1 MGQAFRPT
9 VLVVE
14 DDPDVRSLAA
24 AVIEENDVDVVE
36 LETAEQA
43 LAYLRA
49 HGGDVAAIFVDIR
62 LPGGMDG
69 VDLARAV
76 HIQWPQISVIVTS
89 GDPGDRLELIP
100 RGARYLQKPWRAL
113 DVMMAVDRAASLRS

>member
-24 AVIEENDVDVVE
+24 AVIEEIDVEVVG
-36 LETAEQA
+36 LETAEEA
-43 LAYLRA
+43 LSYLRR
-49 HGGDVAAIFVDIR
+49 HGGDVAAIFIDIR

-76 HIQWPQISVIVTS
+76 HVRWPQVAVIVTS
-89 GDPGDRLELIP
+89 GDPGDRLELMP
-100 RGARYLQKPWRAL
+100 AGARYLQKPWRAL
-113 DVMMAVDRAASLRS
+113 DVMMAVDKAASLRS